1 MKKIKLSNG
10 LQINKDAV
18 SKLQET
24 QMKDVKGGQAA
35 FSCWKDSCNSKVAQ
49 EAQQQYLL
57 FYTFKTKHTG

>member
-35 FSCWKDSCNSKVAQ
+35 FSCWSGSCNTKQATVVAD
-49 EAQQQYLL
+49 A
-57 FYTFKTKHTG
+57 K